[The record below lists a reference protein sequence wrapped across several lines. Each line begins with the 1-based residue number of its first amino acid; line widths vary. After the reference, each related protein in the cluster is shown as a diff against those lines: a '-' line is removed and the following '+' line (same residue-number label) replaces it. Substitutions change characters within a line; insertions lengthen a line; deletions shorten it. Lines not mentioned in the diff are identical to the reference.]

1 MESASSP
8 EGNDGVGA
16 VSASTSS
23 AEGKRLLVLSMI
35 DVMHIVNALG
45 PN

>member
-1 MESASSP
+1 MALAPFLLYSTSSA

-23 AEGKRLLVLSMI
+23 AEGN
-35 DVMHIVNALG
+35 DG
-45 PN
+45 TGYPNQGLTV

>member
-23 AEGKRLLVLSMI
+23 AEGN
-35 DVMHIVNALG
+35 DG
-45 PN
+45 TGYPNQGLTV